1 MKKVI
6 ISFII
11 YMVSCITIRLIGKSL
26 NLLGVTWYEIIGW
39 LITGSL
45 FSLTLWFI
53 GTLVKNKEKVIGK
66 IFCIAASVFW
76 VLGFVMVS
84 VDLEDLLLKLNG
96 MR

>member
-26 NLLGVTWYEIIGW
+26 NLLGVTWNEIIGW

-66 IFCIAASVFW
+66 IFCIAAGVFW

>member
-66 IFCIAASVFW
+66 IFCIAAGVF
-76 VLGFVMVS
+76 
-84 VDLEDLLLKLNG
+84 
-96 MR
+96 

>member
-1 MKKVI
+1 MKKVN
-6 ISFII
+6 ISFLI

-66 IFCIAASVFW
+66 IFCIAAGVFW

>member
-66 IFCIAASVFW
+66 IFCTAAGVFW